1 MAKSLN
7 EEFIGNGL
15 SVETKQTTPPDRY
28 SEATLVKKLQDTQIG
43 RPSTYATIVETVLSP
58 TRGYS
63 ELHDKKIIPT
73 EKGIQLSN
81 FLDRSFSNII
91 NLSYTKEMEEDLDL
105 IAEGKMTRLDFLN
118 SFFTELEDT
127 IKANIEDTRDGVK
140 SISCPKCG
148 KPMVVRRSR
157 YGKLFYG
164 CSDYPQC
171 NGIVNIMK

>member
-15 SVETKQTTPPDRY
+15 SVEMKQTTPPSRY
-28 SEATLVKKLQDTQIG
+28 SEATLVKKLKDTQIG
-43 RPSTYATIVETVLSP
+43 RPSTYSTIVDTVLSP

-91 NLSYTKEMEEDLDL
+91 NLNYTKDMEEKLDE
-105 IAEGKMTRLDFLN
+105 IAEGKLTKLEFLN
-118 SFFTELEDT
+118 DFFTELEDT
-127 IKANIEDTRDGVK
+127 IKANNESVK
-140 SISCPKCG
+140 ENSGEVVCPKCG
-148 KPMVVRRSR
+148 SKMVMRRSR

-164 CSDYPQC
+164 CSNYPSC
-171 NGIVNIMK
+171 NGIVNIIK